1 VNWDKDTLMVEL
13 TFVPARPQDP
23 ADTVVVVRTP
33 ELGPGGHCVYVDASG
48 IVRAEISDR
57 GEVRMLATN
66 AEQRLSRPVRCRPLT
81 PENAPQARPR
91 GPLGEATR
99 GKTAAA

>member
-1 VNWDKDTLMVEL
+1 MNWDEHTLTVEL

-33 ELGPGGHCVYVDASG
+33 EFGPGGHCVYADASG

-57 GEVRMLATN
+57 GEVRMLATS
-66 AEQRLSRPVRCRPLT
+66 AEQRPSRPVRCRPLQSS
-81 PENAPQARPR
+81 PAPV
-91 GPLGEATR
+91 
-99 GKTAAA
+99 